1 MANLD
6 LQLHKIPARDF
17 MQNIASAE
25 INPEQKVTLL
35 LLLLLLLLLTTTT
48 TRMCVPVIQIPH
60 EKSVVV
66 CIGSL

>member
-35 LLLLLLLLLTTTT
+35 LLLLLLLLTTTT